1 MLVKAGGRLRL
12 TDVVLE
18 ASGEHPLIVQEPGA
32 SIELQRMQAEA
43 GTITWSS
50 PLVDNHYTAPDDIWL
65 ECGTPLTEEMLPETM
80 EVDVQEQGSATWT
93 KLPLVWDFSVYQGQ
107 TEGTL
112 TLSGSFLDEDGQ
124 PLTSFLP
131 LEVTVH
137 WYIPERLVVS
147 NAVWKGDLL
156 PTVQLTVLNL
166 PSFADIWGEVSTD
179 NGATWTR
186 WEGEDQFFIVDVEG
200 DGNACVFVLSDE
212 TPRLF
217 RILAEDPWE
226 HLYWRSDAFALEP
239 EETDDSGGNRGG
251 STNPLP
257 PERTPEPLEPS
268 PTPTPEV
275 TPPVTSS
282 PSPPVQNV
290 TDPPTETA
298 PPPAETAA
306 VKEPAASPEPPEQLL
321 SEQTAGK
328 VEKPL
333 VEVKPQET
341 QTTNAEV
348 SDPEPEADTSPEPEA
363 TADSSN
369 TQPVPET
376 AQPSPPT
383 SAGHLQILPVAG
395 GIAVCAALGL
405 AIAILSAR
413 HKKK

>member
-1 MLVKAGGRLRL
+1 M
-12 TDVVLE
+12 
-18 ASGEHPLIVQEPGA
+18 
-32 SIELQRMQAEA
+32 
-43 GTITWSS
+43 
-50 PLVDNHYTAPDDIWL
+50 
-65 ECGTPLTEEMLPETM
+65 
-80 EVDVQEQGSATWT
+80 
-93 KLPLVWDFSVYQGQ
+93 
-107 TEGTL
+107 
-112 TLSGSFLDEDGQ
+112 
-124 PLTSFLP
+124 
-131 LEVTVH
+131 
-137 WYIPERLVVS
+137 
-147 NAVWKGDLL
+147 
-156 PTVQLTVLNL
+156 
-166 PSFADIWGEVSTD
+166 
-179 NGATWTR
+179 
-186 WEGEDQFFIVDVEG
+186 
-200 DGNACVFVLSDE
+200 
-212 TPRLF
+212 
-217 RILAEDPWE
+217 
-226 HLYWRSDAFALEP
+226 
-239 EETDDSGGNRGG
+239 
-251 STNPLP
+251 
-257 PERTPEPLEPS
+257 
-268 PTPTPEV
+268 
-275 TPPVTSS
+275 S
-282 PSPPVQNV
+282 PSPPVQNA

-395 GIAVCAALGL
+395 GITVCAALGL